1 MTEHTPTPEQA
12 AIISAASSPD
22 PLMIRA
28 FAGAAKALRKD
39 QAVLTPIG
47 FTSIGS
53 LQVGDDVIGKNGNTY
68 QVTGVFPQGVQ
79 ELFELKFNDGSA
91 VIATA
96 DHLWMIQRT
105 DERRMKLFSIRTTEE
120 LMKKPRTLSG
130 PAADW
135 GNGTRAY
142 WFMPMIGPVIFQK
155 SKRTFPMDPWLLGL
169 LLGDGCF
176 QERSITLS
184 SADEQIISDV
194 RVILSVDYGMVLNK
208 NSELSY
214 DYRMVTVPGTKGM
227 PGKTGSVNPVLQAI
241 RNLGLAELKSQ
252 EKSVPLLYR
261 NAANPTDRLAILQG
275 LMDSDGYAAGTYAV
289 FTSASMS
296 LAHDVKFI
304 VESLG
309 GTATEGEFETS
320 GLMAFR
326 LFIKL
331 PPGMNPFRL
340 ERKKNNYKTGQ
351 RPPYRSLESIT
362 QVASG
367 EAVCISVNSP
377 DNLYITNNFIPTHNT
392 STLLMAA
399 PNVRP
404 PALALAFNKRIA
416 TELRGRLPANF
427 QVQTLNGLGH
437 GIWARGLPSS
447 ARIELDG
454 RKLSRLVTSVSR
466 EQQFALSEV
475 QWGQVRDL
483 VGAAMQAGLV
493 PADAGVAP
501 LTRDTPDWWTGT
513 AEDELI
519 PEDEQEVLIGLAR
532 EVLVQ
537 SIAQARLGKISF
549 DDQVYCPTV
558 LGGRWPQFPVVF
570 VDEAQ
575 DLSPLNHRML
585 QLASR
590 SDAKIVAVG
599 DPRQAIYAFR
609 GADSS
614 SMDNLRKLAPSW
626 TDLSLATTFRCPK
639 VIVRRQQGH
648 APGFRAWDGCA
659 EGEFVQFTKF
669 KSLEED
675 ESWSWNQFRTL
686 ADGDAAILCRNN
698 APLLSLAFRLIRQGI
713 GPVMLGR
720 DIGRGL
726 QVLARKI
733 CGEDSGL
740 DLLHGEIEEWEIGQT
755 SSAQNQDRSELIAS
769 VQDRA
774 QCLLAVLDSAQPR
787 GRADLISALEN
798 LFSRESGS
806 VTLATGH
813 RAKGLEWDLVLH
825 LDPWRVPSKW
835 ARREGGAALE
845 QEWNLKY
852 VIETRTRNVLVEANL
867 EDFI

>member
-28 FAGAAKALRKD
+28 YAGAAK
-39 QAVLTPIG
+39 
-47 FTSIGS
+47 
-53 LQVGDDVIGKNGNTY
+53 
-68 QVTGVFPQGVQ
+68 
-79 ELFELKFNDGSA
+79 
-91 VIATA
+91 
-96 DHLWMIQRT
+96 
-105 DERRMKLFSIRTTEE
+105 
-120 LMKKPRTLSG
+120 
-130 PAADW
+130 
-135 GNGTRAY
+135 
-142 WFMPMIGPVIFQK
+142 
-155 SKRTFPMDPWLLGL
+155 
-169 LLGDGCF
+169 
-176 QERSITLS
+176 
-184 SADEQIISDV
+184 
-194 RVILSVDYGMVLNK
+194 
-208 NSELSY
+208 
-214 DYRMVTVPGTKGM
+214 
-227 PGKTGSVNPVLQAI
+227 
-241 RNLGLAELKSQ
+241 
-252 EKSVPLLYR
+252 
-261 NAANPTDRLAILQG
+261 
-275 LMDSDGYAAGTYAV
+275 
-289 FTSASMS
+289 
-296 LAHDVKFI
+296 
-304 VESLG
+304 
-309 GTATEGEFETS
+309 
-320 GLMAFR
+320 
-326 LFIKL
+326 
-331 PPGMNPFRL
+331 
-340 ERKKNNYKTGQ
+340 
-351 RPPYRSLESIT
+351 
-362 QVASG
+362 
-367 EAVCISVNSP
+367 
-377 DNLYITNNFIPTHNT
+377 T

-454 RKLSRLVTSVSR
+454 RKLSKLVTSVSK
-466 EQQFALSEV
+466 EQQFTLSEV

-483 VGAAMQAGLV
+483 AGAAMQAGLV
-493 PADAGVAP
+493 PADAGQSP
-501 LTRDTPDWWTGT
+501 LIRDTPDWWASAAG
-513 AEDELI
+513 DELI
-519 PEDEQEVLIGLAR
+519 SEDEQEVLIGLAR
-532 EVLVQ
+532 EVLIQ
-537 SIAQARLGKISF
+537 SISLARQGKISF

-590 SDAKIVAVG
+590 SDAKIVVVG

-614 SMDNLRKLAPSW
+614 SMDNLRRLAPTW
-626 TDLSLATTFRCPK
+626 IDLSLATTFRCPK
-639 VIVRRQQGH
+639 VIVRRQQDH
-648 APGFRAWDGCA
+648 APGFRAWDGCK
-659 EGEFVQFTKF
+659 EGEFVKIGGSQRNYTN
-669 KSLEED
+669 LEE
-675 ESWSWNQFRTL
+675 EVPWTWSQFRSL

-698 APLLSLAFRLIRQGI
+698 APLLSLAFRLVRHGI

-740 DLLHGEIEEWEIGQT
+740 DLLRGEIEEWEVSQT
-755 SSAQNQDRSELIAS
+755 SSAQNQDRPELIAS

-774 QCLLAVLDSAQPR
+774 QCLLAVLESAAPR
-787 GRADLISALEN
+787 SRADLISALEN

-835 ARREGGAALE
+835 AKRAGGAALE
-845 QEWNLKY
+845 QEWNLQY

-867 EDFI
+867 EDFV